1 MVVVSKPVSSYVYPV
16 FFLWLQLYKVDVE
29 EEDIIVTATDGLL
42 DNLYDQ
48 EILLIATKSLADG
61 KTPKVQLFQILTYS

>member
-1 MVVVSKPVSSYVYPV
+1 M
-16 FFLWLQLYKVDVE
+16 E

-48 EILLIATKSLADG
+48 EILLIATKSVADG
-61 KTPKVQLFQILTYS
+61 KTPKVQFLQICIGLYAATLKKIITSA